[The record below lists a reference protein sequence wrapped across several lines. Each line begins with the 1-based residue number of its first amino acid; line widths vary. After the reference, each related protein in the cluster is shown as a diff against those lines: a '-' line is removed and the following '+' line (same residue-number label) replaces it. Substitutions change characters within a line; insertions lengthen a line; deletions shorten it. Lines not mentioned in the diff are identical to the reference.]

1 MQRETDRH
9 KVVIELKTKEAS
21 MMEGFTKEK
30 SKIQSELQTQ
40 MTALQA
46 ANERWNSRPS
56 SQKDLEVIKSL

>member
-1 MQRETDRH
+1 VQRETDRH
-9 KVVIELKTKEAS
+9 KVVIESKTKEAS
-21 MMEGFTKEK
+21 MMEDFTKEK

-56 SQKDLEVIKSL
+56 LQKDLEVIKSL

>member
-1 MQRETDRH
+1 
-9 KVVIELKTKEAS
+9 
-21 MMEGFTKEK
+21 MEDFTKEK

-56 SQKDLEVIKSL
+56 LQKDLEVIKSL